1 MRLKNIPLRA
11 RNLIR
16 RHATCDPYRIAREL
30 NFDVMFL
37 PLPSGVNGLWR
48 RILRRKYI
56 VIDNALDEWQQKAVL
71 CHELGHFLMHK
82 DYASY
87 SMAGRTFFS
96 NARYE
101 HEANLFAAEF
111 FKQSGS
117 DYDEQTVLR
126 FLTAND

>member
-16 RHATCDPYRIAREL
+16 RHGTYDPYRIAREMK
-30 NFDVMFL
+30 FDVMFL

-56 VIDNALDEWQQKAVL
+56 VIDDALNEWQRKAVL
-71 CHELGHFLMHK
+71 CHELGHFLMHR

-96 NARYE
+96 NGRYE

-111 FKQSGS
+111 FTLIGS
-117 DYDEQTVLR
+117 EYDAATIIQ

>member
-16 RHATCDPYRIAREL
+16 KHATCDPYRIAREMG
-30 NFDVMFL
+30 FDVIHL

-56 VIDNALDEWQQKAVL
+56 VIDDALNEWQQKAVL

-96 NARYE
+96 NTRYE

-111 FKQSGS
+111 FTLIGS
-117 DYDEQTVLR
+117 EYDAQTVLS